1 MYVNVYTGMWVDY
14 SNGQITGATITLTA
28 RNGSILVAALSIFL
42 VLVGSQFWS
51 ILSFVIHQMN
61 ATDKATDILHFQH
74 QAIFRNAGTSIGAA
88 RELLA
93 LPFPWRRRQTG
104 SRDFSMTILRS
115 WAWAFLA
122 LTNFCVWSTVGLFS
136 SAITRSAGNHILI
149 TPGTCGIVFDNT
161 SETGLSSKSLGK
173 TIIADTH
180 ARGCYGSNDS
190 SAQCNLFVQKQI
202 TWTEDANASCAL
214 GNGFCSATLELDSGC
229 IDSHYDLGINAPLEN
244 RIYYRRVTKCAV
256 VDPKVVRNFTKE
268 TYTNY
273 TAYPV
278 YQYYLGNSTAPET
291 PFTFE
296 YDSYLAVSDVGY
308 GLSSISQYG
317 GDIKA
322 SSWLPSEKFYL
333 PDADL
338 TLVWLLPNFVFSM
351 TPIDDP
357 FFGFH
362 PNNISRK
369 FCQPDNLVNIMA
381 CTDQYQVCNPKR
393 QTPICSPLTAA
404 VLLRDNI
411 SNIELNPTQNVT
423 ARLIL
428 ALNGADGIGSSL
440 GGRGAGALL
449 ASEKVAQS
457 IQSFLPSNQWA
468 TEVKNWFAISLI
480 KLQYALVEYPT
491 GPTSPLT
498 ENLALKVPQTSE
510 SQNLCRSMKV
520 PNPGG
525 YKSFSVLALVI
536 VLVVGGMVI
545 IISIILEPVTN
556 YIYNNWVTE
565 HQFRRLQWILDGKL
579 QLQRMAYE
587 CSGVGTWVNKD
598 RYVPVTTEI
607 TKITHVDGIPVN
619 LPGVEFDQEIP
630 EQEFIIGRLESPGRH
645 HLMIPGTP
653 GTQEHAPLREQ
664 LA

>member
-93 LPFPWRRRQTG
+93 LPLPWRRRQTG

-190 SAQCNLFVQKQI
+190 SAQSDASTLTTTWVLTRPWKTEFI
-202 TWTEDANASCAL
+202 TA
-214 GNGFCSATLELDSGC
+214 G
-229 IDSHYDLGINAPLEN
+229 
-244 RIYYRRVTKCAV
+244 
-256 VDPKVVRNFTKE
+256 
-268 TYTNY
+268 
-273 TAYPV
+273 
-278 YQYYLGNSTAPET
+278 
-291 PFTFE
+291 
-296 YDSYLAVSDVGY
+296 
-308 GLSSISQYG
+308 SISQYG

-579 QLQRMAYE
+579 QLQRMALHYRA
-587 CSGVGTWVNKD
+587 VGKPRTTPFDDTRHTWHPRTRTASRAACMNVNKQH
-598 RYVPVTTEI
+598 RGWER
-607 TKITHVDGIPVN
+607 KDGERH
-619 LPGVEFDQEIP
+619 PGA
-630 EQEFIIGRLESPGRH
+630 
-645 HLMIPGTP
+645 
-653 GTQEHAPLREQ
+653 APPTRSNQ
-664 LA
+664 G